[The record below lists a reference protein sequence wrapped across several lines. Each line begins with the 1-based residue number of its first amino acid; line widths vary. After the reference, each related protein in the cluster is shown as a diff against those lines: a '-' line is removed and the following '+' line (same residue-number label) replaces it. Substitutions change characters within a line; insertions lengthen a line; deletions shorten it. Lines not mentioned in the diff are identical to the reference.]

1 MRAAKN
7 IFANIDKVSIGL
19 YALLML
25 FGWINIYAS
34 QYNDDSAMVI
44 DFSSRYGKQL
54 FFICISSFVA
64 FLILIIDWKFFY
76 SLSYIFYVA
85 IILLLIGVLFKGG
98 ITGGATSWF
107 EFGSFKFQ
115 PSEFAKFTTALALAK
130 YYNKL
135 NTKRK
140 SLREKLNTYA
150 IIILPFLLIIL
161 QNDLGTALV
170 YAGFILVLYREGLSG
185 NILIFGLI
193 IAILF
198 VVTLL
203 VEKTILIP
211 FLAGIA
217 LIIFLL
223 SRRKKKELLLIMG
236 ILITCISFIFSVD
249 YIFNDVMAPHQ
260 KKRIDILLG
269 KEFDP
274 HGAGYNLIQS
284 KIAIGSGGFSGKGFL
299 NGTQTRFDFVPEQ
312 STDFIFCTIG
322 EEWGFLGSFFFISLF
337 LSLLFRVLFLAERQR
352 SNFSRIYGYSVATI
366 LFMHF
371 TINIG
376 MTIGLLPVIGIPL
389 PFISYGGSSLLGFTI
404 LFMHFTINIGMTI
417 GLLPVIGIPLPFISY
432 GGSSLLGFTI
442 LLFIFLNL
450 DSYRLQILR

>member
-7 IFANIDKVSIGL
+7 IFANIDKVSILL
-19 YALLML
+19 YAILML

-34 QYNDDSAMVI
+34 QYNEDTAFAL
-44 DFSSRYGKQL
+44 DFSTRYGKQML
-54 FFICISSFVA
+54 FICIASFVA
-64 FLILIIDWKFFY
+64 FLTLIIDWKFYF
-76 SLSYIFYVA
+76 SLSYLFYIA

-107 EFGSFKFQ
+107 ELGNFKFQ

-130 YYNKL
+130 YYNSLHVKRISLQDKL
-135 NTKRK
+135 K
-140 SLREKLNTYA
+140 TYA

-170 YAGFILVLYREGLSG
+170 YAAFVLVLYREGLSG

-198 VVTLL
+198 VLTLV
-203 VEKTILIP
+203 VEKTILLSLIS
-211 FLAGIA
+211 AIA
-217 LIIFLL
+217 VLIYLF
-223 SRRKKKELLLIMG
+223 SRRKKKEFLLILG
-236 ILITCISFIFSVD
+236 VLITCTTFIFSVD
-249 YIFNDVMAPHQ
+249 YIFNDVLAPHQ
-260 KKRIDILLG
+260 RKRINILLG

-322 EEWGFLGSFFFISLF
+322 EEWGFLGSLFFMALF
-337 LSLLFRVLFLAERQR
+337 VGLLFRVLFLAERQR

-366 LFMHF
+366 LFMHLV
-371 TINIG
+371 INIG

-389 PFISYGGSSLLGFTI
+389 PFISYGGSSLI
-404 LFMHFTINIGMTI
+404 
-417 GLLPVIGIPLPFISY
+417 
-432 GGSSLLGFTI
+432 GFTI

>member
-115 PSEFAKFTTALALAK
+115 PSEFAKFTTALVLAK
-130 YYNKL
+130 YYNNL

-236 ILITCISFIFSVD
+236 ILITCTSFIFSVD

-337 LSLLFRVLFLAERQR
+337 LGLLFRVLFLAERQR

-404 LFMHFTINIGMTI
+404 L
-417 GLLPVIGIPLPFISY
+417 
-432 GGSSLLGFTI
+432 
-442 LLFIFLNL
+442 LFIFLNL

>member
-64 FLILIIDWKFFY
+64 FLILIIDWKFFH

-85 IILLLIGVLFKGG
+85 IVLLLIGVLFKGG

-115 PSEFAKFTTALALAK
+115 PSEFAKFTTGLALAK
-130 YYNKL
+130 YYNNL

-236 ILITCISFIFSVD
+236 ILITCTSFIFSVD

-269 KEFDP
+269 QEFDP

-337 LSLLFRVLFLAERQR
+337 LGLLFRVLFLAERQR

-376 MTIGLLPVIGIPL
+376 MTIGLLPI
-389 PFISYGGSSLLGFTI
+389 
-404 LFMHFTINIGMTI
+404 
-417 GLLPVIGIPLPFISY
+417 IGIPLPFISY

>member
-7 IFANIDKVSIGL
+7 IFSNIDKVSILL
-19 YALLML
+19 YAILML
-25 FGWINIYAS
+25 FGWVNIYAS
-34 QYNDDSAMVI
+34 QYNEDTVMML
-44 DFSSRYGKQL
+44 DFSTRYGKQL
-54 FFICISSFVA
+54 LFIGIASFVA

-76 SLSYIFYVA
+76 SLSYLFYLT

-107 EFGSFKFQ
+107 ELGSFKFQ

-130 YYNKL
+130 YYNTLRVKRISLQDKL
-135 NTKRK
+135 K
-140 SLREKLNTYA
+140 TYA

-170 YAGFILVLYREGLSG
+170 YAAFILVLYREGLSG
-185 NILIFGLI
+185 NILIFGII

-198 VVTLL
+198 FLTL
-203 VEKTILIP
+203 VIEKTILISV
-211 FLAGIA
+211 LAAIA
-217 LIIFLL
+217 LLIYLL
-223 SRRKKKELLLIMG
+223 SRRKKKELLLILG
-236 ILITCISFIFSVD
+236 ILISCTTFIFSVD
-249 YIFNDVMAPHQ
+249 YIFNDVLAPHQ
-260 KKRIDILLG
+260 RKRIDILLG

-284 KIAIGSGGFSGKGFL
+284 KIAIGSGGFGGKGFL

-322 EEWGFLGSFFFISLF
+322 EEWGFFGSFLFIILF
-337 LSLLFRVLFLAERQR
+337 VGLLLRILFLAERQR
-352 SNFSRIYGYSVATI
+352 SNFSRIYGYSVAAI

-371 TINIG
+371 A
-376 MTIGLLPVIGIPL
+376 
-389 PFISYGGSSLLGFTI
+389 
-404 LFMHFTINIGMTI
+404 INIGMTI

>member
-7 IFANIDKVSIGL
+7 IFSNIDKVSILL
-19 YALLML
+19 YAILML
-25 FGWINIYAS
+25 FGWVNIYAS
-34 QYNDDSAMVI
+34 QYNEDIVMML
-44 DFSSRYGKQL
+44 DFSTRYGKQL
-54 FFICISSFVA
+54 LFIGIASFVA

-76 SLSYIFYVA
+76 SLSYLFYLT

-98 ITGGATSWF
+98 ITAGATSWF
-107 EFGSFKFQ
+107 ELGGFKFQ

-130 YYNKL
+130 YYNAL
-135 NTKRK
+135 HVKRI
-140 SLREKLNTYA
+140 SLQEKLKTYA
-150 IIILPFLLIIL
+150 IIMLPFLLIIL

-170 YAGFILVLYREGLSG
+170 YAAFILVLYREGLSG
-185 NILIFGLI
+185 NILIFGII

-198 VVTLL
+198 FLTL
-203 VEKTILIP
+203 VIEKTILISV
-211 FLAGIA
+211 LLVIA
-217 LIIFLL
+217 LIIYLL
-223 SRRKKKELLLIMG
+223 SRRKKKELLLILG
-236 ILITCISFIFSVD
+236 LLISCTAFIFSVD
-249 YIFNDVMAPHQ
+249 YIFNDVLAPHQ
-260 KKRIDILLG
+260 SKRINILLG

-322 EEWGFLGSFFFISLF
+322 EEWGFVGSFFFMILF
-337 LSLLFRVLFLAERQR
+337 VGLLLRILFLAERQR
-352 SNFSRIYGYSVATI
+352 SNFSRIYGYSVAAI

-371 TINIG
+371 
-376 MTIGLLPVIGIPL
+376 V
-389 PFISYGGSSLLGFTI
+389 
-404 LFMHFTINIGMTI
+404 INIGMTI

>member
-115 PSEFAKFTTALALAK
+115 PSEFAKFTTGLALAK
-130 YYNKL
+130 YYNNL

-236 ILITCISFIFSVD
+236 ILITCTSFIFSVD

-337 LSLLFRVLFLAERQR
+337 LGLLFRVLFLAERQR

-404 LFMHFTINIGMTI
+404 L
-417 GLLPVIGIPLPFISY
+417 
-432 GGSSLLGFTI
+432 
-442 LLFIFLNL
+442 LFIFLNL